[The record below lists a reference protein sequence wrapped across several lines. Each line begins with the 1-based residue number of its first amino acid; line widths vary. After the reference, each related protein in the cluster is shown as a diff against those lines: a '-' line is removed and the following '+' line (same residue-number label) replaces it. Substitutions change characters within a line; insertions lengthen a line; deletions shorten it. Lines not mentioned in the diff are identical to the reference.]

1 MISDTLMDIIR
12 KEKVILTDFFYIL
25 EDLRT
30 SMVKKDNT
38 NTINEILLKIEEKS
52 SELLKIDSLR
62 NDYTKEFCEKNGIE
76 NNIKDITDF
85 FSKNN
90 SETAFLFVEFLEKLQ
105 DLALIIDS
113 LREVIEFD
121 SNFNSV
127 FLKLIN
133 INNTGKSTYTANGYK
148 ENAYQKQNKNWRG

>member
-1 MISDTLMDIIR
+1 M
-12 KEKVILTDFFYIL
+12 
-25 EDLRT
+25 
-30 SMVKKDNT
+30 
-38 NTINEILLKIEEKS
+38 
-52 SELLKIDSLR
+52 IDSLR
-62 NDYTKEFCEKNGIE
+62 DEKTIEFCKKNSIE

-90 SETAFLFVEFLEKLQ
+90 NEDAFILVEFLEKLQ

-121 SNFNSV
+121 SNFNNV